1 MSNSIDS
8 NSKKTA
14 LVIGSSGLIGS
25 HLVIQLLS
33 NPNFE
38 KVIVFNRRPCL
49 LLHPKIEE
57 HIIDFNNL
65 KAIEPYV
72 KGDVM
77 FCTMGTTIKKAGSKE
92 AFRLVD
98 VVYPEQFAEM
108 ALHNQVKQ
116 FLIISSLGADL
127 HSNNFYLKTKG
138 EIETFLQNSAFK
150 SVSILRPSLL
160 LGDRK
165 EFRLGEKIASYVLPV
180 LSLFLI
186 GPFKKYRAI
195 EAKTVAKA
203 MLEIALQ
210 NKSGFTIYPSDELQT
225 IGNK

>member
-1 MSNSIDS
+1 MSNSIDL

-49 LLHPKIEE
+49 ILHPKIEE
-57 HIIDFNNL
+57 HLIDFNDL
-65 KAIEPYV
+65 KPIEPFV

-98 VVYPEQFAEM
+98 VVYPEQFAQM
-108 ALHNQVKQ
+108 ALNNQVKQ
-116 FLIISSLGADL
+116 FLLISSLGADL
-127 HSNNFYLKTKG
+127 ESNNFYLKTKG
-138 EIETFLQNSAFK
+138 EIETFLQQSAFN

-165 EFRLGEKIASYVLPV
+165 EFRLGEKLATYILPV

-186 GPFKKYRAI
+186 GPFKKYKAI

-203 MLEIALQ
+203 MVNIALQ
-210 NKSGFTIYPSDELQT
+210 NKPGFNIYPSDELQT
-225 IGNK
+225 IGNQ